1 MRKTAESLRI
11 ERCFSLP
18 YLPRQNKVERMH
30 RTIGPLLKA
39 VLAKNKDHDNWP
51 KYLSEILIGYNTSV
65 HSVTGFTPQR
75 LQTGSE
81 YPGPL
86 MRWVNPPVLEEE
98 EDIATRTIRETREA
112 TVRNLRALTNLPCML
127 RPGTTRQDRGCRCR
141 TPRASTRP
149 SPRG

>member
-1 MRKTAESLRI
+1 MGIVKFLPSVAEELFRSSTMAACLRAYVNTWGAPEKLFCDRGKELDNEEMRKTAESLRI
-11 ERCFSLP
+11 ERSFSLP

-39 VLAKNKDHDNWP
+39 VLAENNDHDNWP
-51 KYLSEILIGYNTSV
+51 RYLPEILIGYNTSV

-86 MRWVNPPVLEEE
+86 
-98 EDIATRTIRETREA
+98 
-112 TVRNLRALTNLPCML
+112 
-127 RPGTTRQDRGCRCR
+127 
-141 TPRASTRP
+141 
-149 SPRG
+149 